1 MLVIKSGL
9 QIIWTK
15 AGVTACFCLLFI
27 GLGCK
32 PEKDQPIANQVPLV
46 RIAIDSVGVPDSV
59 SLTTRIKLSWS
70 GQDADGYIAGFKIS
84 WGTDSLSAAG
94 GLSSSALITGS
105 DSTFLFNFS
114 GSLEKAVI
122 HFFIQS
128 VDNKGAVSA
137 VRHLRIPVKNS
148 FPEIRFIADGMPAA
162 DTLWSVISLPYFFS
176 DPDGSQN
183 IDSVF
188 VKIND
193 GKWTALPKNLSF
205 ISLVPVNPSAL
216 AETDCYVYPGEN
228 LSSLASKPAALPN
241 ISVPG
246 LKLNERNTFY
256 LKVKDQAGAAG
267 TDSSVRKYYV
277 RRKSGQVLFVNAF
290 AGSGATYCDTLYSHA
305 FSELNIP
312 FDKINLISGSG
323 INQPRFWNSQF
334 YLLCQV
340 YGKVFWYGDVISS
353 APGAIPLLLNP
364 ASTALRQFLRFDG
377 KMLGSNTF
385 PDAPF
390 QLPTDDPVFELVPID
405 TFTRFTNNVRIRP
418 NGTLPAT
425 QNEYPNLV
433 TGRLLTGGD
442 IFKVKPGVDSLYFV
456 PKNMMASVYT
466 GPVGLPIALRTRNT
480 NGKTNLVFF
489 TIEMAYLNGNRPA
502 LLSTFNKIIND
513 EFNW

>member
-1 MLVIKSGL
+1 LLLKKSRL

-15 AGVTACFCLLFI
+15 AGVAACFCLLLLS
-27 GLGCK
+27 LGCK
-32 PEKDQPIANQVPLV
+32 PEKDQPLANQAPLV

-70 GQDADGYIAGFKIS
+70 GQDADGYIEGFKIS
-84 WGTDSLSAAG
+84 WGTDSLGAAG
-94 GLSSSALITGS
+94 SLSSSALIAGT

-114 GSLEKAVI
+114 GSLEKAII

-128 VDNKGAVSA
+128 VDNKGAASA
-137 VRHLRIPVKNS
+137 VGHLRIPVKNS

-162 DTLWSVISLPYFFS
+162 DTLWSVIALPYFFS

-183 IDSVF
+183 VDSVF

-193 GKWTALPKNLSF
+193 GNWTPLPKNLGF
-205 ISLVPVNPSAL
+205 ISLVPVNPSAIGV
-216 AETDCYVYPGEN
+216 TSCFVYGGEN
-228 LSSLASKPAALPN
+228 LSSLPSKPAP
-241 ISVPG
+241 ISNLTVPG
-246 LKLNERNTFY
+246 LKLDDLNTIY
-256 LKVKDQAGAAG
+256 LKVKDQAGAEG
-267 TDSSVRKYYV
+267 KDTTEKSYFVK
-277 RRKSGQVLFVNAF
+277 RKSGDVLLVNAF
-290 AGSGATYCDTLYSHA
+290 AGIGSNYCDTLYSRA

-312 FDKINLISGSG
+312 FDKINLIRSNG

-334 YLLCQV
+334 YLLCQI
-340 YGKVFWYGDVISS
+340 YGKIFWYGDVISS
-353 APGAIPLLLNP
+353 APGAIPVLLNP
-364 ASTALRQFLRFDG
+364 ASTALKQFLRFDG

-405 TFTRFTNNVRIRP
+405 TFTRFTNNVRIKP
-418 NGTLPAT
+418 GGILPAT
-425 QNEYPNLV
+425 QSGFPDLV

-442 IFKVKPGVDSLYFV
+442 IFKVKPGADSLYYV
-456 PKNMMASVYT
+456 PKNMMSNIYP
-466 GPVGLPIALRTRNT
+466 GPVGLPIALRTKNIG
-480 NGKTNLVFF
+480 GKTNLVFF
-489 TIEMAYLNGNRPA
+489 TIEMAYLNGNRSA